1 MGEQVAAGG
10 LDKTR
15 VKAIYF
21 ELGSVLYNIYTYLE
35 NYIRKMKT
43 SNIYLI
49 KTSKNLKKKF
59 FNKIV
64 SWNVTLG
71 RKRYSAR
78 DRVRGKAIKSA
89 GWMPWH

>member
-1 MGEQVAAGG
+1 MKQISLAKPNSK
-10 LDKTR
+10 KTR
-15 VKAIYF
+15 SVF

-59 FNKIV
+59 FNKNYIV
-64 SWNVTLG
+64 ECH
-71 RKRYSAR
+71 AR
-78 DRVRGKAIKSA
+78 QEAV
-89 GWMPWH
+89 